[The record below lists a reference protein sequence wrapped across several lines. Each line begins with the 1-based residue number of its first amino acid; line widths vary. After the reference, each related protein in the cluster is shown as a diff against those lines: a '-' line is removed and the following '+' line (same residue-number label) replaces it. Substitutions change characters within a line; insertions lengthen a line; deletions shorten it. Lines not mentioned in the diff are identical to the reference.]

1 MVKIR
6 VHGIKMLFISA
17 RVHDCT
23 LYTRWRIFGLL
34 SNFFMLE
41 WPVRPR
47 VKAFVSANLQVK
59 SGLMNT
65 LQSSIA
71 LLGQRAALAADAVQA
86 VCNGPSMSAAQ
97 STTVHGG
104 LLHPHLSYCSSP
116 ASAVRR
122 LPSAVRTSTQAFDVR
137 SSGLFCSWP
146 CGLEL
151 VTRLPARSVAFLWQ
165 FLPGPENFFSRFT
178 IVHITLE
185 TLRLC
190 RPTRLF
196 ATSAEIYKIK

>member
-47 VKAFVSANLQVK
+47 VKAFVSAHLQVK

-104 LLHPHLSYCSSP
+104 LLHPHLSYCSSA
-116 ASAVRR
+116 ASVVRL
-122 LPSAVRTSTQAFDVR
+122 LPSAVRILRHRRSMFGRRAF
-137 SSGLFCSWP
+137 
-146 CGLEL
+146 
-151 VTRLPARSVAFLWQ
+151 SVAGPAAWNSLPDYLRDPSRSFDSFCQVLKTFFLV
-165 FLPGPENFFSRFT
+165 LLSCT
-178 IVHITLE
+178 AH
-185 TLRLC
+185 
-190 RPTRLF
+190 
-196 ATSAEIYKIK
+196 